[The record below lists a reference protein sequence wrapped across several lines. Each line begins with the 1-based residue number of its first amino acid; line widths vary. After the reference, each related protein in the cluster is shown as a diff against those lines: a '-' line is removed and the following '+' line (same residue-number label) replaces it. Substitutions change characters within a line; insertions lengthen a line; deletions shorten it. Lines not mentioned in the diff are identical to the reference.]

1 MFPQVFGGDAATAV
15 SKASLTSVLLGYIAS
30 LALVASIGAWAVYLT
45 GLVYRQLEPPVP
57 VVSHSMHPLIP
68 DRQSWCL

>member
-1 MFPQVFGGDAATAV
+1 M

-57 VVSHSMHPLIP
+57 VVSPSMHTLVPVH
-68 DRQSWCL
+68 QGWCVLNYLAVG